1 MFPMTRGTLLLALA
15 VMTGCG
21 GVRPRAGQNLLV
33 ITIDT
38 LRADRL
44 GAYGYS
50 KAHTP
55 HLDELASEGV
65 VFEDVVAQV
74 PVTLPSHASL
84 FTGLVPP
91 THGVRDNTY
100 FRLDPGAR
108 TLAEVL
114 KAQGYETAA
123 FVSAFVLNSS
133 FGLDQGFDV
142 YDDEVAAGEAEIAGT
157 IAERR
162 GELVT
167 RSFLS
172 WIEKRSSDRPFFAW
186 VHFFDPHLPY
196 APPPPYPTGYDGEIA
211 YVDAQVGRV
220 LETLEA
226 KGLGKDTLVVV
237 TSDHGESLGEHG
249 EKSHG
254 FFVYDAT
261 LRVPLILRSAASL
274 PAGER
279 IATPVRTI
287 DVFPTV
293 LEALDVPVPEDT
305 QGRSLL
311 SLVRG
316 EAMRPPPAYAECY
329 VSELNF
335 RWAPLVA
342 LREGGYKYIE
352 APRPELYDLNADPGE
367 TQNLFETDPERATSM
382 RSRLADL
389 VAALPASLS
398 SRSQPDAETIARL
411 RSLGY
416 AAAGGESAPEGASLP
431 DPKDRLHLWTRL
443 EEVILHQGAGD
454 LPKAIAAA
462 LEVLEEDPTNLLALE
477 LLANARS
484 SSGERDEA
492 IEIYRRI
499 LDIDASR
506 PLSHVLFGNLLWQS
520 GDLTGAEKS
529 FLAALERDPDFARA
543 HRRLG
548 ELYFTRGETEKAL
561 ASFGRAAELAD
572 EDVETRLGI
581 ARSLKA
587 SGDLNAAMKELET
600 LQRRNPQNPEVLA
613 EYAGTLAQQGD
624 VDRALSLLAAGPDH
638 HDIHYTSSVI
648 LRLRDRMPDALAE
661 LERALTLEPASA
673 VALHDRGVLL
683 SRMGRLPEAVSS
695 LSKALESLDTPST
708 RNALGT
714 ALCRMDRCAEAI
726 PHFERA
732 IAQAPNFVEALEN
745 LAQAYAI
752 AGRRSESEKMI
763 RRVEALREPG

>member
-1 MFPMTRGTLLLALA
+1 MFPMTRGTLLLAFA

-21 GVRPRAGQNLLV
+21 SVRPRAGQNLLV

-50 KAHTP
+50 KANTP

-84 FTGLVPP
+84 LTGLVPP

-100 FRLDPGAR
+100 FRLDLEAQ

-114 KAQGYETAA
+114 KGQGYETAA
-123 FVSAFVLNSS
+123 FVSAFVLDSS

-142 YDDEVAAGEAEIAGT
+142 YDDEVAGEAEIAGT

-167 RSFLS
+167 RSFVS
-172 WIEKRSSDRPFFAW
+172 WVEKRSSDRPFFAW
-186 VHFFDPHLPY
+186 LHFFDPHLPY
-196 APPPPYPTGYDGEIA
+196 APPSPYPAGYDGEIA

-261 LRVPLILRSAASL
+261 LRVPLILKSAASL

-287 DVFPTV
+287 DIFPTV
-293 LEALDVPVPEDT
+293 LEALDVPVPDES

-311 SLVRG
+311 SLVKG
-316 EAMRPPPAYAECY
+316 EATEPAPAYAECY

-342 LREGGYKYIE
+342 LRERGYKYIE
-352 APRPELYDLNADPGE
+352 APRPELYDLSADPGE
-367 TQNLFETDPERATSM
+367 TRNLFEADPGRARQM

-398 SRSQPDAETIARL
+398 SRSQPDPETIARL

-416 AAAGGESAPEGASLP
+416 AAAGGGSAPEGASLP

-443 EEVILHQGAGD
+443 EEVVLHQGAGD

-520 GDLTGAEKS
+520 GDLTGAEKG

-587 SGDLNAAMKELET
+587 SGDLNAAMKELEA
-600 LQRRNPQNPEVLA
+600 LHKRNPQNPEVLA
-613 EYAGTLAQQGD
+613 EYAGTLAQQGE

-648 LRLRDRMPDALAE
+648 LRSRDRIPDALAE

-732 IAQAPNFVEALEN
+732 VLQAPSFVEAIEN

-752 AGRRSESEKMI
+752 VGRRSESEKMSK
-763 RRVEALREPG
+763 RAEALREPG

>member
-1 MFPMTRGTLLLALA
+1 MFRMIRGSLLLALA
-15 VMTGCG
+15 VMAGCG

-38 LRADRL
+38 LRADRV
-44 GAYGYS
+44 GAYGHRE
-50 KAHTP
+50 ARTP
-55 HLDELASEGV
+55 HLDGLASEGV
-65 VFEDVVAQV
+65 VFEEAIAQV

-84 FTGLVPP
+84 LTGLVPP

-100 FRLDPGAR
+100 FRLDPEAQ
-108 TLAEVL
+108 TLAEIL
-114 KAQGYETAA
+114 RAQGYETAA
-123 FVSAFVLNSS
+123 FVSAFVLDSS

-142 YDDEVAAGEAEIAGT
+142 YDDDVAGRAETAGT

-162 GELVT
+162 GELVS
-167 RSFLS
+167 RSFES

-186 VHFFDPHLPY
+186 LHYFDPHLPY
-196 APPPPYPTGYDGEIA
+196 APPPPYPAGYDGEIA
-211 YVDAQVGRV
+211 YVDAQIGRV
-220 LETLEA
+220 LEALETE
-226 KGLGKDTLVVV
+226 GLGKDTLVVV

-261 LRVPLILRSAASL
+261 LRVPLILKSAASL

-279 IATPVRTI
+279 IATPVRSI
-287 DVFPTV
+287 DILPTV
-293 LEALDVPVPEDT
+293 LEALKVPVPEEA

-311 SLVRG
+311 SLVSA
-316 EAMRPPPAYAECY
+316 EATEPRAAYAECY

-352 APRPELYDLNADPGE
+352 APRPELYDLSADPGE
-367 TQNLFETDPERATSM
+367 TNNLFEAEPERATMM
-382 RSRLADL
+382 RSRLAEQVEAFAD
-389 VAALPASLS
+389 SFS
-398 SRSQPDAETIARL
+398 SRNQPDPETIARL

-416 AAAGGESAPEGASLP
+416 AASGGKGTPEGAARP

-443 EEVILHQGAGD
+443 EEVILHRGAGD
-454 LPKAIAAA
+454 LPNAIAAA
-462 LEVLEEDPTNLLALE
+462 FEVLKEDPTNLLALE
-477 LLANARS
+477 LLASARAEA
-484 SSGERDEA
+484 GERDEA

-499 LDIDASR
+499 LRIDASR

-520 GDLTGAEKS
+520 GDLDGAEAS
-529 FLAALERDPDFARA
+529 FRAALERDPDFARA

-561 ASFGRAAELAD
+561 ASFGRAAELAE

-587 SGDLNAAMKELET
+587 TGDMTAAMNELET
-600 LQRRNPQNPEVLA
+600 LQRRNPQDPEVLA
-613 EYAGTLAQQGD
+613 EYAGTMAQQGKA
-624 VDRALSLLAAGPDH
+624 DRALALLASGPDH

-648 LRLRDRMPDALAE
+648 LRSQDHVPEALAE
-661 LERALTLEPASA
+661 LERALALEPSSA
-673 VALHDRGVLL
+673 VALHDRGVIL
-683 SRMGRLPEAVSS
+683 SRMGRLPEAISS
-695 LSKALESLDTPST
+695 LSKALESADSPST

-714 ALCRMDRCAEAI
+714 ALCRMERCAEAI

-732 IAQAPNFVEALEN
+732 VAQAPSFVEAIEN

-752 AGRRSESEKMI
+752 VGRRTESEKMI
-763 RRVEALREPG
+763 KRTEALRDPG

>member
-1 MFPMTRGTLLLALA
+1 MTRGIVLLALVA
-15 VMTGCG
+15 AGCH
-21 GVRPRAGQNLLV
+21 GVRPRAGQNVLL

-50 KAHTP
+50 RAKTP
-55 HLDELASEGV
+55 HIDRLASQGV
-65 VFEDVVAQV
+65 VFEDATAQV

-84 FTGLVPP
+84 LTGLIPP

-100 FRLDPGAR
+100 FRLDPDAR
-108 TLAEVL
+108 SLAEVL
-114 KAQGYETAA
+114 KERGYETAA
-123 FVSAFVLNSS
+123 FVSAFVLDGS

-142 YDDEVAAGEAEIAGT
+142 YDDEVSGEADTAGT

-162 GELVT
+162 GELVS
-167 RSFLS
+167 RSFAS
-172 WIEKRSSDRPFFAW
+172 WMEKRSSDRAFFAW
-186 VHFFDPHLPY
+186 LHFFDPHLPY
-196 APPPPYPTGYDGEIA
+196 APPSPYLPGYDGEIS
-211 YVDAQVGRV
+211 YVDEQVGRV
-220 LETLEA
+220 LEALEA
-226 KGLGKDTLVVV
+226 SSLEANTLVVL

-261 LRVPLILRSAASL
+261 LHVPLILKGSSSL

-279 IATPVRTI
+279 VATPVRVI
-287 DVFPTV
+287 DIFPTV
-293 LEALDVPVPEDT
+293 LEAVEVPVPQEV

-311 SLVRG
+311 ALVRG
-316 EAMRPPPAYAECY
+316 EATDTPPSYAECY
-329 VSELNF
+329 APELNF

-342 LREGGYKYIE
+342 LREGGFKFIE
-352 APRPELYDLNADPGE
+352 APRPELYDLGSDPGE
-367 TQNLFETDPERATSM
+367 TKNLIESDPARALRM

-389 VAALPASLS
+389 LKSLASPLS

-416 AAAGGESAPEGASLP
+416 AASGGERAAEGASLP

-443 EEVILHQGAGD
+443 EEVLLARGSGELETAVEGALD
-454 LPKAIAAA
+454 
-462 LEVLEEDPTNLLALE
+462 VLEEDPTNLLALE
-477 LLANARS
+477 LLASARAEA
-484 SSGERDEA
+484 GDRDEA

-499 LDIDASR
+499 LSLDASR

-520 GDLTGAEKS
+520 GDLDAAERS
-529 FLAALERDPDFARA
+529 FLSALERDPEFARA

-548 ELYFTRGETEKAL
+548 ELYFTRGETQKAL
-561 ASFGRAAELAD
+561 ARFHRAAELAG
-572 EDVETRLGI
+572 EDVEIALGI

-587 SGDLNAAMKELET
+587 AGDIPAAMKQLES
-600 LQRRNPQNPEVLA
+600 LQRRNPQDPEVLA

-624 VDRALSLLAAGPDH
+624 VDRALALLASGPDH
-638 HDIHYTSSVI
+638 HDIHYTASVV
-648 LRLRDRMPDALAE
+648 LRSRDRMPEALAE
-661 LERALTLEPASA
+661 LDKALALEPSSA
-673 VALHDRGVLL
+673 VSLHDRGVIL
-683 SRMGRLPEAVSS
+683 SRMGRLPEAVAS

-732 IAQAPNFVEALEN
+732 IAMAPNFVEAVEN
-745 LAQAYAI
+745 LAQAYSVV
-752 AGRRSESEKMI
+752 GRQSESEKMQK
-763 RRVEALREPG
+763 RAEALRHR